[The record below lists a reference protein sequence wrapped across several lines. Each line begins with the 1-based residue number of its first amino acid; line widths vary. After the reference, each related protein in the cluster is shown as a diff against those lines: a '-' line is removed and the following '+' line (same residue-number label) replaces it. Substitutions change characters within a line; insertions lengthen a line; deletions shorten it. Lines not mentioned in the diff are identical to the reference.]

1 MRTGLWP
8 MRFCRPVC
16 CRVIKNAENLA
27 ENPSFRLSFAAFTEY
42 LKRMRILYF
51 LVLAFFVFLPAAQA
65 QQLATEDV
73 IKAET
78 YLRGL
83 TTARAD
89 FIQRSSMGGVLTGK
103 FYLDR
108 PGKLRFEYNE
118 VDDFIVADGLFI
130 YFYDSELGEQ
140 SNAPIGQTLADF
152 LLRDDLTL
160 RGDMSVT
167 EVYQRGGFTHLNVV
181 QTADP
186 AAGSVE
192 LIFSNVPYRL
202 YMWRVTDPQG
212 EVTEI
217 ELKNME
223 TGIQLASSLFGYVDP
238 EHGQG
243 HTND

>member
-1 MRTGLWP
+1 MRGLFLAILIIGLFPP
-8 MRFCRPVC
+8 MAH
-16 CRVIKNAENLA
+16 AE
-27 ENPSFRLSFAAFTEY
+27 
-42 LKRMRILYF
+42 
-51 LVLAFFVFLPAAQA
+51 
-65 QQLATEDV
+65 QLATEDV

-78 YLRGL
+78 YLRNL
-83 TTARAD
+83 TTAKAD

-103 FYLDR
+103 FYLSR

-160 RGDMSVT
+160 RDDMSVQ
-167 EVYQRGGFTHLNVV
+167 EVHNSGGFTYMTIV

-202 YMWRVTDPQG
+202 YKWRVTDPQG

-217 ELKNME
+217 ELKNLE
-223 TGIQLASSLFGYVDP
+223 TGMKLPGSLFGYIDP
-238 EHGQG
+238 KHGKG
-243 HTND
+243 HINE

>member
-1 MRTGLWP
+1 
-8 MRFCRPVC
+8 MRFLFVLILF
-16 CRVIKNAENLA
+16 VVSAG
-27 ENPSFRLSFAAFTEY
+27 PSAKAGQVVS
-42 LKRMRILYF
+42 
-51 LVLAFFVFLPAAQA
+51 
-65 QQLATEDV
+65 EDV
-73 IKAET
+73 VKAES
-78 YLRGL
+78 YLRNL

-89 FIQRSSMGGVLTGK
+89 FIQRSSMGSILSGK
-103 FYLDR
+103 FYLNR

-130 YFYDSELGEQ
+130 YFYDSELQEQ

-152 LLRDDLTL
+152 LLREDLTL

-167 EVYQRGGFTHLNVV
+167 EVHRQGGFTHINVV

-202 YMWRVTDPQG
+202 YKWRVTDPQG

-223 TGIQLASSLFGYVDP
+223 TDIDLAGSLFGYVDP
-238 EHGQG
+238 KHGKG
-243 HTND
+243 HMNE